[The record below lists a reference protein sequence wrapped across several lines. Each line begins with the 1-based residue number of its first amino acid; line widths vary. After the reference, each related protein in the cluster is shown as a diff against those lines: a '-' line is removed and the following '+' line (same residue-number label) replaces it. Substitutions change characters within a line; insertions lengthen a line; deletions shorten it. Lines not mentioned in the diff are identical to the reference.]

1 MPFQRRGQGGHGKRS
16 ERPRPASVPPA
27 DSDAPV
33 SGTITAI
40 KAQERNP
47 ERINVFLDGAYAF
60 AVTRE
65 EALSQ
70 GLRIGRELT
79 VDEVGSLRAR
89 DVVSKG
95 TEAALRLLAVRPRSE
110 KELRDR
116 LRQKDYAP
124 ETIDAVL
131 ERVRGWGYLDD
142 ADFAQRW
149 VANRIEH
156 RPRGR
161 RLLEQEL
168 RQKGIDRD
176 TISDTLE
183 EADLDETAAAI
194 ELAEK
199 SAARLR
205 ALEPDVARRRLTGQL
220 ARRGFPY
227 PAIKAAIDHVLG
239 EREDEEIVDDE

>member
-1 MPFQRRGQGGHGKRS
+1 VSFQRRGGRGR
-16 ERPRPASVPPA
+16 RPDRPNRQPPPA
-27 DSDAPV
+27 DLPV

-47 ERINVFLDGAYAF
+47 ERVNVFLDGAYAF

-65 EALSQ
+65 EALTQ

-79 VDEVGSLRAR
+79 VDEVGALRAQ
-89 DVVSKG
+89 DVVSKA

-116 LRQKDYAP
+116 LRQKAYEP
-124 ETIDAVL
+124 ETIDLVI

-149 VANRIEH
+149 VSNRIEH

-168 RQKGIDRD
+168 RQKGIDRE
-176 TISDTLE
+176 TISETLE

-199 SAARLR
+199 SADRLR
-205 ALEPDVARRRLTGQL
+205 SLEPDVARRRLTGQL

-239 EREDEEIVDDE
+239 ERDDEELETLQ

>member
-1 MPFQRRGQGGHGKRS
+1 MSFQRRGGRGRRP
-16 ERPRPASVPPA
+16 ERAREVPPA
-27 DSDAPV
+27 DLPV
-33 SGTITAI
+33 NGTITAI

-47 ERINVFLDGAYAF
+47 ERVNVFLDGAFAF

-65 EALSQ
+65 EALLQ

-79 VDEVGSLRAR
+79 VDEVGALRAR
-89 DVVSKG
+89 DVVSKA
-95 TEAALRLLAVRPRSE
+95 TESALRLLAVRPRSE

-116 LRQKDYAP
+116 LRQKDYEP
-124 ETIDAVL
+124 ETIDAVM

-149 VANRIEH
+149 VSNRIEH

-168 RQKGIDRD
+168 RQKGIDRE
-176 TISDTLE
+176 TIAETLDD
-183 EADLDETAAAI
+183 ADLDETAAAI

-199 SAARLR
+199 SANRLR
-205 ALEPDVARRRLTGQL
+205 GLEPDVARRRLTGQL

-227 PAIKAAIDHVLG
+227 PAIKAAIDAVLG
-239 EREDEEIVDDE
+239 EREDETFEDED

>member
-1 MPFQRRGQGGHGKRS
+1 MGFQRRGGRGKRPD
-16 ERPRPASVPPA
+16 RPLPAT
-27 DSDAPV
+27 DLNAPV
-33 SGTITAI
+33 NGTITAI
-40 KAQERNP
+40 KAQERHP
-47 ERINVFLDGAYAF
+47 ERVNVFLDGVYAF

-65 EALSQ
+65 EALTH
-70 GLRIGRELT
+70 GLKIGRELS
-79 VDEVGSLRAR
+79 VDEVGTLRAR
-89 DVVSKG
+89 DVVSKA

-116 LRQKDYAP
+116 LKQKAYEP
-124 ETIDAVL
+124 ETIDAVM
-131 ERVRGWGYLDD
+131 ERVRDWGYLDD

-161 RLLEQEL
+161 RMLEQEL

-176 TISDTLE
+176 TISETLDD
-183 EADLDETAAAI
+183 ADLDETAAAI

-199 SAARLR
+199 SANRLR
-205 ALEPDVARRRLTGQL
+205 SLDPDVARRRLTGQL

-227 PAIKAAIDHVLG
+227 PAIKAAIDQVLG
-239 EREDEEIVDDE
+239 KREDEEYAGEDA

>member
-1 MPFQRRGQGGHGKRS
+1 MSFQRRGGRGRRPD
-16 ERPRPASVPPA
+16 RPRPGEDAEA
-27 DSDAPV
+27 DLPV

-47 ERINVFLDGAYAF
+47 ERVSVFLDGAYAF

-65 EALSQ
+65 AALSA
-70 GLRIGRELT
+70 GLSIGRALS
-79 VDEVGSLRAR
+79 VDEVGGLRAG

-116 LRQKDYAP
+116 LKQKAYDP
-124 ETIDAVL
+124 ETIEAVL

-161 RLLEQEL
+161 RMLEQEL
-168 RQKGIDRD
+168 RAKGIDRD
-176 TISDTLE
+176 TISETLE

-199 SAARLR
+199 SATRLR
-205 ALEPDVARRRLTGQL
+205 SLDPDVARRRLTGQL

-239 EREDEEIVDDE
+239 ERDDEEIAEDE